1 VVQAAEQVARSA
13 VIVELAGQGLSQ
25 RTIAAQTGASKSTVA
40 RVLAAAAAAA
50 RSTAPELVDQGPVL
64 VDR

>member
-13 VIVELAGQGLSQ
+13 VIVEIAGQELSQ

-40 RVLAAAAAAA
+40 RVLTAAAAAA
-50 RSTAPELVDQGPVL
+50 RSTAPEPVDQG
-64 VDR
+64 RSW